1 MRNWLVSAGILGVV
15 WIILHSAFGLG
26 GVISGVLLGTAAILP
41 FRRMY
46 PGERSLVSVAKGV
59 PPLAVYIAIFTKDV
73 LVSNLDVAWRVLSPS
88 MPINP
93 TVIELPLR
101 VESDAAV
108 AMISNSITLTPG
120 TLTMDY
126 DEENHSLYVHSMTGE
141 DIAGPVRV
149 WEKYAMR
156 VFEDETETETD
167 RQSSEVR

>member
-1 MRNWLVSAGILGVV
+1 MRNWLVSAGVLGVV

-26 GVISGVLLGTAAILP
+26 GVLSGVVLGTAAILP

-46 PGERSLVSVAKGV
+46 PGETSLVSVAKGI

-73 LVSNLDVAWRVLSPS
+73 LVSNVDVAWRVLSPS

-108 AMISNSITLTPG
+108 AMIANSITLTPG

-126 DEENHSLYVHSMTGE
+126 DEESHSLYVHTMTGE
-141 DIAGPVRV
+141 DITGPVRV

-156 VFEDETETETD
+156 VFDRNSED
-167 RQSSEVR
+167 RQDSEV